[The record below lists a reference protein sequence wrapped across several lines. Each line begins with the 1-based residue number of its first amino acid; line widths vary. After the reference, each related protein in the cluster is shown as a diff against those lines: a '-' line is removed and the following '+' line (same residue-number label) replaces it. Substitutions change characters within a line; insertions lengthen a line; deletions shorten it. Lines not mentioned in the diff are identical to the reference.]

1 MSVSVWR
8 KGRLTSESRY
18 QDRKG
23 SNNLFNNYVNKSSG
37 LYYFSIEPKVR
48 NIANPRFVKHAEKNL
63 RRKLRQLS
71 RKAKDIENR
80 AKARLPAR
88 SQVIWKSS

>member
-1 MSVSVWR
+1 MLVLHLINNHLGELVALKLT
-8 KGRLTSESRY
+8 KG
-18 QDRKG
+18 
-23 SNNLFNNYVNKSSG
+23 NKDDGVDLG
-37 LYYFSIEPKVR
+37 LYYFAIEPKVR

-63 RRKLRQLS
+63 RRKLSQLS

-88 SQVIWKSS
+88 SQVI